1 MTSDSM
7 MSPPTNRH
15 RPLPSSP
22 AGHMTTN
29 LTLQLSPC
37 MGSLPSGLSSPVSSV
52 LGHVSPRTGLLSQ
65 FSSPVSPIAAPSP
78 MLGSPSLSVV
88 TGNSLMSDAPLPV
101 RLKPTS
107 SVQSKTSH
115 HMTSSPNRVNPGTK
129 KKSSSKSGSLGR
141 GAELSKPGTQTGSRK
156 PRQPSGGKPQSGKP
170 QGKPPGKPQSGKPK
184 LNHSQE
190 GDSFTSPH
198 VTTAVSYYASH
209 DRQAVADTSSDT
221 YRSHAASPSPSVA
234 SNDVTASRDWSVSMP
249 SSLVSSK

>member
-1 MTSDSM
+1 M

-29 LTLQLSPC
+29 LTLQLSPHT
-37 MGSLPSGLSSPVSSV
+37 GSLPSGFSSPVSSS
-52 LGHVSPRTGLLSQ
+52 LDHVSPRTGLLSQ
-65 FSSPVSPIAAPSP
+65 FSSPVSPIAA
-78 MLGSPSLSVV
+78 LSPSLSVV
-88 TGNSLMSDAPLPV
+88 TGNSLMSDAPSPV
-101 RLKPTS
+101 RLLKPTS
-107 SVQSKTSH
+107 SKTSH

-141 GAELSKPGTQTGSRK
+141 GGELSKPGTQTGSRK
-156 PRQPSGGKPQSGKP
+156 PRQPSGGKPQGGKP
-170 QGKPPGKPQSGKPK
+170 PVKPPGKPQTGKPK

-198 VTTAVSYYASH
+198 VTTAMSYYASH
-209 DRQAVADTSSDT
+209 DRQAVADTSTDT

-234 SNDVTASRDWSVSMP
+234 STDTNNVTASRDWSVSMP
-249 SSLVSSK
+249 ASLVSGMSCK